1 VAGNF
6 PQAGD
11 VSLIVHDRASVAC
24 SLSQKEV
31 AVTWWSAVEPRY
43 VRWIVAFM
51 MMGVLAASPL
61 IAGTQ
66 TTPAPAVAG
75 RQDSP
80 LPFGVGEDLR
90 YRMHAKWFLV
100 SGRGTAS
107 FSVEAVDTV
116 HQSATYR
123 LVSRMKGGISM
134 FKINDVQRS
143 WLDVD
148 QLFARR
154 FEQKLDQTTFQ
165 RDRTFDFLPAEM
177 RFVQVGKPEVNGN
190 LASKEPLDDVS
201 FLYHLRT
208 LPLVVGDVYRES
220 RYYKA
225 EGNPVVVRV
234 LRKERI
240 KVPAGEFEAIVVQP
254 RIKSDG
260 LFGEDGD
267 ALVWVSN
274 DKRRLPLRVRARI
287 KIATLTM
294 DLESYLLGRP
304 VASQETATAAGPG
317 R

>member
-1 VAGNF
+1 V
-6 PQAGD
+6 
-11 VSLIVHDRASVAC
+11 
-24 SLSQKEV
+24 K
-31 AVTWWSAVEPRY
+31 WWSVVERRY
-43 VRWIVAFM
+43 VSWIVASM
-51 MMGVLAASPL
+51 LGVLAASPL
-61 IAGTQ
+61 IAGTEI
-66 TTPAPAVAG
+66 TPASVGAG
-75 RQDSP
+75 RQESQ

-90 YRMHAKWFLV
+90 YRLHAKWFLI
-100 SGRGTAS
+100 SGGGTAS

-116 HQSATYR
+116 HQSPTYR
-123 LVSRMKGGISM
+123 LVSRMKGGISV

-143 WLDVD
+143 WLDTD
-148 QLFARR
+148 KLFARR
-154 FEQKLDQTTFQ
+154 FEQKLDQTTYQ
-165 RDRTFDFLPAEM
+165 RDRTFDFLPAQM
-177 RFVQVGKPEVNGN
+177 RYVQVGKPDVSGD

-208 LPLVVGDVYRES
+208 LPLVVGEVYRES

-260 LFGEDGD
+260 LFGEDGE
-267 ALVWVSN
+267 ALVWLSN

-304 VASQETATAAGPG
+304 VNNRETPAAGSQG